1 MKVVS
6 ILEIES
12 QRASRKYS
20 DLRAAGGKREPFLA
34 AMTAA
39 GTTINTGLAL
49 FLQRELDID
58 CASEPSIL
66 DEAVVD
72 GLIRARREWFA
83 AARAGLQVS
92 EDFTELAAASG
103 KGTYESA
110 LAAQSAARWHSAAYA
125 AARAG
130 QIATYWRKQIEA
142 PQHEEM
148 LAVA

>member
-1 MKVVS
+1 
-6 ILEIES
+6 
-12 QRASRKYS
+12 
-20 DLRAAGGKREPFLA
+20 
-34 AMTAA
+34 MTAA